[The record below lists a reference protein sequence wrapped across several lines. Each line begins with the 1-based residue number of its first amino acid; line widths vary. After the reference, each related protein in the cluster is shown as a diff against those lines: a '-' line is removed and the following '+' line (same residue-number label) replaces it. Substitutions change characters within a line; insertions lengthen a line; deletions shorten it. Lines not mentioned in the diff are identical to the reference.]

1 MVDDYTFRI
10 EEIRREKD
18 HWFREAHDS
27 PIPHALRH
35 GLACLA
41 YFPVDARLRFRAR
54 LNQDAK
60 QEELVFPT
68 SKGTEQRFLRHGY
81 FEVPIEGQTVHLNAY
96 RLVHVH
102 GGHDYLFVPFRD
114 ATSGKE
120 TYGAGRYL
128 DLEVQPSGVYDLDFN
143 LAYNPYC
150 AYSDDYVCP
159 LPPPEN
165 WLPVPVRAGE
175 KSWPGK

>member
-10 EEIRREKD
+10 QQGRTEKD

-27 PIPHALRH
+27 PIPHALRPAFT
-35 GLACLA
+35 GLEC
-41 YFPVDARLRFRAR
+41 FPVDAALRFQVR
-54 LNQDAK
+54 LVEHTD
-60 QEELVFPT
+60 EEVLTFPT
-68 SKGTEQRFLRHGY
+68 SKGTQQQYVRHGY
-81 FEVPIEGQTVHLNAY
+81 FEVPVGGQSVRLNAY
-96 RLVHVH
+96 RPVHAH
-102 GGHDYLFVPFRD
+102 GPHEYLFVPFRD
-114 ATSGKE
+114 GTSGKE

-128 DLEVQPSGVYDLDFN
+128 DLEPNSSGVYDLDFN

-165 WLPVPVRAGE
+165 WLPVPIRAGE
-175 KSWPGK
+175 KAWSGR